1 MKANKLIFLAAL
13 LVCSAAKADEGMW
26 MVNAISQAL
35 VDKMQDKG
43 LQLNANE
50 IYNAEAVS
58 LKDAIVSL
66 DFGCTGSMVSK
77 DGLLITNHHCA
88 YGDVFNLS
96 TPEHNYL
103 EDGYWATSAE
113 EEIHIPGKSVQM
125 LDRILDVTDEVKAL
139 IESEKAAGKPAGSR
153 RISYLMEKKY
163 AAETG
168 LEASLSLMW
177 SGSRYYL
184 ALYVVY
190 KDVRL
195 VAAPPVSIAAFGGDV
210 DNWEWPQHKCDF
222 AMYRV
227 YAGPDG
233 KPAEFS
239 GRNVPYCP
247 KNWLKISAKGYDKGD
262 FAMIMGYPGITHRYA
277 SSAESKY
284 QTETALPISN
294 KFRGEQMEIISR
306 WMDAD
311 PAIRLKYSDR
321 YFSLSNV
328 QELQDGEVA
337 CCKRFKV
344 VKEKKA
350 IERKLKGA
358 ENKALLRELASGYN
372 AISSA
377 RKNSIWYRETMV
389 RGTSLAL
396 IATRLKNIKSGID
409 LEKEYAAID
418 MRVEKELFENSVRNY
433 YTHVDSTMW
442 GPYQVEVRD
451 RFTRD
456 GKEYDYKALSEYL
469 WTDDYMTKEDRI
481 FRFFTDVNIAVFN
494 SAVDKLQ
501 GERTVSELGKEYTR
515 TLYRHRLEKG
525 IAQYPDANS
534 TMRITYGTVGSYKRD
549 GQMLP
554 WQTLSGEILAK
565 ENRDSYDFTL
575 KDSWRS
581 LLKSAEQQLPV
592 DFLTDNDITGGNSGS
607 PVMNARG
614 ELIGLAFDGN
624 KESLAS
630 DLYYTPGYNK
640 CVCVDI
646 RFVLWTLKNYAGMD
660 RIYKE
665 LTIL

>member
-50 IYNAEAVS
+50 IYNAETVS

-168 LEASLSLMW
+168 LEASLSSMW

-222 AMYRV
+222 AMYRI

-247 KNWLKISAKGYDKGD
+247 KNWLKISSKGYDKGD

-494 SAVDKLQ
+494 SAVDKFQ

>member
-168 LEASLSLMW
+168 LEASLSSMW

-222 AMYRV
+222 AMYRI